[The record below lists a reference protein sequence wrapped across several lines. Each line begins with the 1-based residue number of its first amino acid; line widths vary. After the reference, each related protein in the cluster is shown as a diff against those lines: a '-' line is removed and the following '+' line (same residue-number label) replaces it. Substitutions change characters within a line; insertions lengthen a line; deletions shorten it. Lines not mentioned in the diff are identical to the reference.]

1 MRTKQLIMAGFMV
14 VFSVSTVSAECFMQW
29 YRRTYQRESTMGAA
43 YEAAK
48 SNQILNPEA
57 GKEPEPARGLDGEAA
72 EAAMDAYRQ
81 SFKANAGPSRSDYG
95 PVGIGVEG
103 R

>member
-1 MRTKQLIMAGFMV
+1 MRTKQLIMAGLIL
-14 VFSVSTVSAECFMQW
+14 VFSVSTVSAECLMQW
-29 YRRTYQRESTMGAA
+29 YRRTYQRESNMGAA

-57 GKEPEPARGLDGEAA
+57 GKEPEPVQGLDGEAA

-81 SFKANAGPSRSDYG
+81 SFKTSAGPSRPDYG
-95 PVGIGVEG
+95 PAGIGAEG

>member
-1 MRTKQLIMAGFMV
+1 MRTKQLIMAGIMV
-14 VFSVSTVSAECFMQW
+14 LFSVSTVSAETFVQW
-29 YRRTYQRESTMGAA
+29 YRRTYQRESNMGAA

-57 GKEPEPARGLDGEAA
+57 GKEPQPVQGLDGEAA
-72 EAAMDAYRQ
+72 EAVMDAYRE
-81 SFKANAGPSRSDYG
+81 SFKRTPSRTDHRTYR
-95 PVGIGVEG
+95 IGVEE